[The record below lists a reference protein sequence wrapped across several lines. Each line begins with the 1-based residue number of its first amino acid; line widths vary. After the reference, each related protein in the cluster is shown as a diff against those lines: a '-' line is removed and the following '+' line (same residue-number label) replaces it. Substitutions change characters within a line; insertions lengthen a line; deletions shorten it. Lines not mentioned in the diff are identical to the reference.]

1 MLPSTCSVEIR
12 WLTLIIQAGLSSLT
26 LGLIVFQ
33 SAITYSKP
41 LKNQDGTARR
51 TVPALSLRSACTLS
65 VQTIRPL
72 NINQLSVH
80 RMCPYCRASWVVSV
94 RGCTTPFFFNPAYAW
109 PFRDSIRKRKLST
122 HSLLINLELDYYLP
136 NWRSWLI
143 LLVKLIKFSI
153 YIHSLLTKNNR
164 PRFIF
169 K

>member
-1 MLPSTCSVEIR
+1 MLDGLAMAREIDQHFDRHWEERRGDGEKKDIVSEPRSPALTTRRWVAACHQFVVTLPLVIR

-80 RMCPYCRASWVVSV
+80 RMCPYDP
-94 RGCTTPFFFNPAYAW
+94 CTVAVLPCQLSCQRQRLHYTIFF
-109 PFRDSIRKRKLST
+109 
-122 HSLLINLELDYYLP
+122 
-136 NWRSWLI
+136 
-143 LLVKLIKFSI
+143 
-153 YIHSLLTKNNR
+153 
-164 PRFIF
+164 
-169 K
+169 